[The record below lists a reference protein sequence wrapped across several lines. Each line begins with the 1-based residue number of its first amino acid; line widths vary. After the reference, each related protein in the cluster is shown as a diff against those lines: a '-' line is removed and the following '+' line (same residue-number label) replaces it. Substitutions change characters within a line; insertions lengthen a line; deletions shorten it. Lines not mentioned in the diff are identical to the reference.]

1 MQENQIGFSLA
12 ELLFTIVITVILVTV
27 AFVSYQS
34 YIKSARQREAQ
45 TMLLSNAR
53 FMERFYH
60 QHSSFKKTSTTWPDL
75 PDGGNEIFCI
85 RPHGDARGALNDK
98 FTLKAVAYDKDKE
111 PRILKINESLITVI
125 CEGSTSIC
133 EEGKNYFSGSDKKC
147 TVFQP

>member
-1 MQENQIGFSLA
+1 MAGMRS
-12 ELLFTIVITVILVTV
+12 
-27 AFVSYQS
+27 FVFVLMG
-34 YIKSARQREAQ
+34 
-45 TMLLSNAR
+45 ML
-53 FMERFYH
+53 
-60 QHSSFKKTSTTWPDL
+60 
-75 PDGGNEIFCI
+75 G
-85 RPHGDARGALNDK
+85 GALNDK